1 MASYFNIDKLGIQL
15 GDFRLGPLSLQM
27 DRTDYLVLLG
37 PTGCGKTTL
46 IKCIIGALGTAQ
58 GRLLLDGLDIGT
70 LAPNRRRVGYVAQIT
85 DLFPH
90 LTVKENVEFGLR
102 YMSLTA
108 AERDT
113 RLTKYLKLLNI
124 EELQDRSARS
134 LSGGE
139 SKKVSMARS
148 LIVEPKLLL
157 LDEPLGML
165 DHNERREMIQ
175 VLRTIHDELQTTTIH
190 VTHDRHEAWGIA
202 QKCAVMERGN
212 ILEMGSVAE
221 LFRAPRTKFVAEFL
235 GGTNIFKTEFEEAL
249 ARTSWGTVTV
259 KEKTDFTEGYILV
272 RPEQISL
279 ATEKTHKVSGKV
291 AAVRDFGEYIEL
303 VVQVK
308 DAETLTAHVS
318 VQEAS
323 GIEVSQVVYL
333 DWPDSAV
340 HSFEAGE

>member
-1 MASYFNIDKLGIQL
+1 MASYFYIDNLSLRL
-15 GDFRLGPLSLQM
+15 GDFQLGPLSLQM

-46 IKCIIGALGTAQ
+46 IKCIIGALGTER
-58 GRLLLDGLDIGT
+58 GHLFLDGSDIGV

-90 LTVKENVEFGLR
+90 LTVKENVGFGLR

-108 AERDT
+108 AERDA
-113 RLTKYLKLLNI
+113 RREKYLKLLNI
-124 EELQDRSARS
+124 EKLQDRSAQS

-165 DHNERREMIQ
+165 DHNERREMIE

-212 ILEMGSVAE
+212 LLEMGSVAE
-221 LFRAPRTKFVAEFL
+221 LFRAPSTKFVAEFL
-235 GGTNIFKTEFEEAL
+235 GGTNIFKAKFDKVVAQ
-249 ARTSWGTVTV
+249 TSWGAVTV
-259 KEKTDFTEGYILV
+259 KKIADFTEGYILV

-279 ATEKTHKVSGKV
+279 ATKERHKASGEV
-291 AAVRDFGEYIEL
+291 TAVRDFGEYIEL
-303 VVQVK
+303 VVQLK
-308 DAETLTAHVS
+308 GSETLTAHVS

-323 GIEVSQVVYL
+323 RIEVMQIVYL
-333 DWPDSAV
+333 DWPNDAA
-340 HSFEAGE
+340 HSFGAGE

>member
-1 MASYFNIDKLGIQL
+1 MASYFEIKELQLRL
-15 GDFRLGPLSLQM
+15 GDFLLGPLSLEM

-46 IKCIIGALGTAQ
+46 IKCIIGALGTE
-58 GRLLLDGLDIGT
+58 RRHLFLDGGDIGA

-90 LTVKENVEFGLR
+90 LTVEENVGFGLR
-102 YMSLTA
+102 YMNLTA
-108 AERDT
+108 EERAA
-113 RLTKYLKLLNI
+113 RLARHLELLDI
-124 EELQDRSARS
+124 ERLRGRSARS

-165 DHNERREMIQ
+165 DHNERREMIK
-175 VLRTIHDELQTTTIH
+175 VLRTTHKELQTTTIH

-202 QKCAVMERGN
+202 RKCAVMDSGN
-212 ILEMGSVAE
+212 ILECGSVSE
-221 LFRAPRTKFVAEFL
+221 LFRAPRTRFVAEFL
-235 GGTNIFKTEFEEAL
+235 GGTNIFRAGFDGTGAQ
-249 ARTSWGTVTV
+249 TSWGVLAL
-259 KEKTDFTEGYILV
+259 KESPAFREGYILI

-279 ATEKTHKVSGKV
+279 ATEQKHKASGEV
-291 AAVRDFGEYIEL
+291 AAVRDFGEYVEL
-303 VVQVK
+303 VVRLEG
-308 DAETLTAHVS
+308 DETLTAHIS

-323 GIEVSQVVYL
+323 GVEVSQIVYL
-333 DWPDSAV
+333 DWPDSAA
-340 HSFEAGE
+340 HFFEGGE